1 MTNPFLS
8 GDTKIHCYLIRL
20 EDVADF
26 GPNGLLHTVLSTFA
40 LGREL

>member
-1 MTNPFLS
+1 MTNPFRS
-8 GDTKIHCYLIRL
+8 GDIKIPRYLIRL

-26 GPNGLLHTVLSTFA
+26 GPNGLVHTVLSTFA